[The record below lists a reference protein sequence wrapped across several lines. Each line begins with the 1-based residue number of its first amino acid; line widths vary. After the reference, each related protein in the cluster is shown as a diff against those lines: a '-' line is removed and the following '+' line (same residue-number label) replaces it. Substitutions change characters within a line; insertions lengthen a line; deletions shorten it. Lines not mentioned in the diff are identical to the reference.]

1 MADADERS
9 LLDNPDARDLADIR
23 SAISEGFFSRIYHA
37 AANFAADPANADALS
52 ANLPWVALGPRNV
65 GGRIRCIAQD
75 PINTATLY
83 AGSAFGGLWKTENR
97 GDTWR
102 PIGFFLPAFP
112 AREISPPIGAIGIC
126 HRTPTTVYVGTGE
139 PVPSKPSGIGLYRTI
154 DGGLNIPGT
163 RPRRAAAARSAP
175 TVMTASW
182 STHGITIAP
191 GRPANSVYGAQAV
204 HHPP

>member
-1 MADADERS
+1 MADEDDPAFLSD
-9 LLDNPDARDLADIR
+9 DPDARGLDGR
-23 SAISEGFFSRIYHA
+23 TQRGFGRLFRGLYRA
-37 AANFAADPANADALS
+37 AASFAANPANADAQS

-102 PIGFFLPAFP
+102 PIGFFLPASRR
-112 AREISPPIGAIGIC
+112 REISPPIGAIGIC

-139 PVPSKPSGIGLYRTI
+139 PVPYIVSGIGLYRTI
-154 DGGLNIPGT
+154 DGGVDIPGARRGGQRRHDRS
-163 RPRRAAAARSAP
+163 RPL
-175 TVMTASW
+175 
-182 STHGITIAP
+182 
-191 GRPANSVYGAQAV
+191 
-204 HHPP
+204 